1 MLELSR
7 KIHEGCQTRKL
18 EKSISMQVLQ
28 NKIYL
33 GAIQTDYPV
42 DISCAVIEV
51 GHSNSMLAGGNPVLL
66 SVWVNLEDMSSGA
79 EDGLFPEEQ
88 KVKVINLIGK

>member
-1 MLELSR
+1 
-7 KIHEGCQTRKL
+7 
-18 EKSISMQVLQ
+18 
-28 NKIYL
+28 
-33 GAIQTDYPV
+33 
-42 DISCAVIEV
+42 
-51 GHSNSMLAGGNPVLL
+51 MLAGGNPVLL